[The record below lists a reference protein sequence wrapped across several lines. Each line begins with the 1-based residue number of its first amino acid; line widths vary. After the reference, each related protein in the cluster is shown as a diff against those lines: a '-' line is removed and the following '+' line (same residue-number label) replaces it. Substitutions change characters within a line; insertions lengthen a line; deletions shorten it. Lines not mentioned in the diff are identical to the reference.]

1 MKKILILLTLLISNS
16 IYADTIGFRASGG
29 VFDYSVSGTIRSS
42 ANIADEINVQSVLG
56 WQDDQDTLGYVYIE
70 HPIPVIPNIRVG
82 FTSLKL
88 AGTGTTPAGGF
99 DFGGTTFPGSTA
111 ITSSFDMSHTE
122 IALYYEV
129 LDNVVSL
136 DLGINAKLFDGDVYL
151 AAGGS
156 SDVSQF
162 DGTVPML
169 YLGVAVSLPLTGLS
183 IEGDLSTIAAG
194 DHEFT
199 DYLVRV
205 KYTTDFVFGV
215 EVGYRSITLDFADT
229 DTNEYADVKV
239 DGPYAALSLNF

>member
-1 MKKILILLTLLISNS
+1 MKKLLILFTLLVSGAAQ
-16 IYADTIGFRASGG
+16 ADVIGFRAAGG

-42 ANIADEINVQSVLG
+42 ANLADEINVNSVLG
-56 WQDDQDTLGYVYIE
+56 WKDDQDTLGYVYFE
-70 HPIPVIPNIRVG
+70 HPVPIIPNVRFGV
-82 FTSLKL
+82 TSLKL

-99 DFGGTTFPGSTA
+99 NFGGTAFPGNTA
-111 ITSSFDMSHTE
+111 ISSSFDMSHNE
-122 IALYYEV
+122 IALYYEI

-151 AAGGS
+151 SAGGA
-156 SDVSQF
+156 SDTSQF

-169 YLGVAVSLPLTGLS
+169 YAAVAVSLPLTGLS
-183 IEGDLSTIAAG
+183 IEGDLSTISTG

-199 DYLVRV
+199 DYLIRL
-205 KYTTDFVFGV
+205 KYTTDFVLGV

-239 DGPYAALSLNF
+239 DGPYAAVSLNF